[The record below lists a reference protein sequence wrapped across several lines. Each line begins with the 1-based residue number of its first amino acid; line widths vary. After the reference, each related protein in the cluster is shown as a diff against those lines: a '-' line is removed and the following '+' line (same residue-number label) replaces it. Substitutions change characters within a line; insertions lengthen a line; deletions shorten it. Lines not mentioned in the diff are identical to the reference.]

1 MVQSATDRLSFST
14 LPGLLFG
21 SAHGCGTQHVI
32 RHASSPAVAE
42 ALQSLAQDLAHGN
55 SAAKERA
62 VAMLS
67 SLTLYVDH
75 HDAILATPG
84 VLQALLA
91 SVADERLVPQA
102 SNNEQMHPCYLAGC
116 GVSAHW
122 SCDRPQLTCL
132 LTLLSCMKQHLQSP

>member
-1 MVQSATDRLSFST
+1 MLRTACNQTRSA
-14 LPGLLFG
+14 
-21 SAHGCGTQHVI
+21 
-32 RHASSPAVAE
+32 AVTE

-102 SNNEQMHPCYLAGC
+102 SNSDPDASLLPCRMC
-116 GVSAHW
+116 
-122 SCDRPQLTCL
+122 
-132 LTLLSCMKQHLQSP
+132 

>member
-1 MVQSATDRLSFST
+1 MAKAAWHRQLLHTVYDQTCFS
-14 LPGLLFG
+14 
-21 SAHGCGTQHVI
+21 
-32 RHASSPAVAE
+32 AVAE

-102 SNNEQMHPCYLAGC
+102 SNSDQTHPCYLAGC
-116 GVSAHW
+116 ADSA
-122 SCDRPQLTCL
+122 RLVT
-132 LTLLSCMKQHLQSP
+132 